1 MLPEVCPINM
11 PPARLILPSRVNQ
24 NESSN
29 REVLLVLTGL
39 RSKLTYANVMATIA
53 VFLVLTGIGFAVAKL
68 PKRSVGAKQL
78 KNGAV
83 HTKKIHA
90 NAVNASKIKSGAVGR
105 SEIASGAVSTSE
117 ISNQA
122 VTRNKIADSAIPL
135 LGTLRSGQTLRGVFN
150 IGAGANGTVFRDGQ
164 SFQFPLNNA
173 PSAPAANIIDASV
186 ASPAFTSNCSGLSGG
201 NNQTPLSAAGQLCVY
216 ITFKSVE
223 FSTLAFDSGALT
235 RLGFG
240 LTATFGSGDTTNQV
254 RGQWAVTAP

>member
-1 MLPEVCPINM
+1 
-11 PPARLILPSRVNQ
+11 
-24 NESSN
+24 
-29 REVLLVLTGL
+29 VLKRL

-53 VFLVLTGIGFAVAKL
+53 VFLVLTGIGFAVAKSL
-68 PKRSVGAKQL
+68 PKKSVGKRQL

-83 HTKKIHA
+83 TSKKIHKD
-90 NAVNASKIKSGAVGR
+90 AVVASKIKSSAVGR

-122 VTRNKIADSAIPL
+122 VTRAKIADSAIPL
-135 LGTLRSGQTLRGVFN
+135 LGTLRSGQTLRGSFN

-173 PSAPAANIIDASV
+173 PAGPSANVIDASV
-186 ASPAFTSNCSGLSGG
+186 ASPVFTSNCNGLSGG
-201 NNQTPLSAAGQLCVY
+201 NNQTPNAAAGQLCIY

-223 FSTLAFDSGALT
+223 FSSLAIDSGALT

-240 LTATFGSGDTTNQV
+240 LTATFGTGDTSNQV
-254 RGQWAVTAP
+254 RGLWAVTAP